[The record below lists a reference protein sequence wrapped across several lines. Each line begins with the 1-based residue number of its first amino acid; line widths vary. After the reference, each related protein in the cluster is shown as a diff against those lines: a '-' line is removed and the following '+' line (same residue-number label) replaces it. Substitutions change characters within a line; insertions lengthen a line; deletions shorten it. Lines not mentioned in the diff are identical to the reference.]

1 MSLTKDV
8 LEKHLKDPAIF
19 CCRRQKG
26 LVISGADLEDPDLF
40 EDMTDAGLLTLSSE
54 GLTIEQVLGR
64 TLTADTE
71 ALTPITAAM
80 LDGVNEEE
88 PEKKKITEENPEK
101 SVPAATPVQAEKSE
115 KIIRTLKKRIFKVKD
130 AEISCETSFGDG
142 KLTIDEKILEKAIKA
157 DPLVKNIKIDVIKP
171 QQRHIYTD
179 TIMDVC
185 PIAAKAEGKLGEGI
199 TNVIE
204 GAVFMLTGVDE
215 DGTQIHEFGSSEGYL
230 DEKMFFGHP
239 GCADPDDI
247 IIRVETVIQSKTG
260 MERRGPY
267 AAHKCEDVVIQ
278 AVRDVLKKTADIP
291 EREEICRDIH

>member
-247 IIRVETVIQSKTG
+247 IIRV
-260 MERRGPY
+260 
-267 AAHKCEDVVIQ
+267 
-278 AVRDVLKKTADIP
+278 
-291 EREEICRDIH
+291 